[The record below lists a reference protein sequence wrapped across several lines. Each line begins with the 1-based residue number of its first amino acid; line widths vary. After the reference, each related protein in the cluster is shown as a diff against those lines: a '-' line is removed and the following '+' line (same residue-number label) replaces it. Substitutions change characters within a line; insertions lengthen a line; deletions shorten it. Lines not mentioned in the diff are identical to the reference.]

1 VSRELLEIAFY
12 SLNEAH
18 LLAAAVKAASKS
30 GLKVNVFMD
39 SRTAS
44 EELQILRD
52 SGIEYRLA
60 RNEAGSIPEGIYPDM
75 CRQLECEWVWILNVD
90 EWASPE
96 LVESVQEA
104 VRKSPAHV
112 QCFGFAR
119 RWVRLMPSGQVQ
131 YSRLFSM
138 RRGDYQWRVIR
149 HRSVVFEAV
158 IHTPGF
164 QFDERRAVKLPKS
177 SLLYHFDW
185 IAHSFEAR
193 RRKLD
198 LYEKLQN
205 GARKHF
211 ADYYLPEQREWLHFF
226 KSVNVPQVTALAREM
241 EGMSSMRSWADEF
254 Q

>member
-1 VSRELLEIAFY
+1 
-12 SLNEAH
+12 
-18 LLAAAVKAASKS
+18 VKENYTTQRDVTKS

-60 RNEAGSIPEGIYPDM
+60 VNEVHSFGEGIYRDM
-75 CRQLECEWVWILNVD
+75 CRQLECEWVWVLNTD
-90 EWASPE
+90 EWPSPE
-96 LVESVQEA
+96 LVEAVQEA
-104 VRKSPAHV
+104 VEKAPDEVHY
-112 QCFGFAR
+112 FGMAR
-119 RWVRLMPSGQVQ
+119 RWVRLKPSGQVQ
-131 YSRLFSM
+131 YSRLFRM
-138 RRGDYQWRVIR
+138 LRGDYQWRIIR

-198 LYEKLQN
+198 LYEKLHN
-205 GARKHF
+205 GAKKKF

-226 KSVNVPQVTALAREM
+226 KSVNVPQVTALAKEM
-241 EGMSSMRSWADEF
+241 EGVSSVRSWADEF